1 MRFTVRTKMMAV
13 FTIIF
18 LMVGGL
24 SLTDMTRMG
33 VLKDNS
39 SEMATNWMLGV
50 QVIDEIHYNSEHILT
65 LYYQKKLEPDSKKHE
80 PFDTGI
86 SQMMT
91 GIDKLLE
98 NYKESLSGDEDT
110 AKFNELNK
118 SWEEFKAAFLI
129 NKQLSTDPAKAKEA
143 AESLQVLATAF
154 GKAQKTMAEMVTF
167 NQEGGKLAD
176 QENKNLYQRS
186 VMISLIVLGILVVFM
201 LAACYVLVR
210 NISAPV
216 RRTSQA
222 LNRIANGDL
231 TVEPIIVKNKDE
243 IGDLA
248 SSVNQMV
255 DHLRHSVHHMLQ
267 AAGSVAASSQQLF
280 ASSEQNTSASQ
291 HVAAAVQDFANG
303 ADTQAQSSMECGR
316 AMEEMSVGIQRIAET
331 TSDVSE
337 LSISATQIAEE
348 GTHAMERVV
357 HKMQAVSHS
366 VDSANQVIQEL
377 ERHSQSIGQIS
388 TLIGNIASQTNLLAL
403 NAAIE
408 AARAGESGKGFAV
421 VAGEVRKL
429 ASQTDDSVR
438 DISELISNIQRDSV
452 RAAGVM
458 NTGLMD
464 VQEGLKEV
472 GSAEMAFGQIV
483 AASQEV
489 ASKIQETAAAAQQM
503 AASTE
508 QIAATVANVG
518 SVAQQTSGTAQSVA
532 AATEEQLASTEE
544 ITSSARNLSTIAQD
558 LHQVVTAFRIS

>member
-1 MRFTVRTKMMAV
+1 MRFTVRSKMMMV
-13 FTIIF
+13 FAIIF

-39 SEMATNWMLGV
+39 SEMATNWMMGV
-50 QVIDEIHYNSEHILT
+50 QTIDEIHYNSEHILT
-65 LYYQKKLEPDSKKHE
+65 LYYQKKLEPDPKKHE
-80 PFDTGI
+80 PLDAGI
-86 SQMMT
+86 AQMMT
-91 GIDKLLE
+91 RIDKLLE
-98 NYKESLSGDEDT
+98 NYKESLSGDEDRT
-110 AKFNELNK
+110 KFNELNTN
-118 SWEEFKAAFLI
+118 WEEFKAAFLK
-129 NKQLSTDPAKAKEA
+129 NKQFSGDPTKAKEA

-176 QENKNLYQRS
+176 QENKSLYHKS
-186 VMISLIVLGILVVFM
+186 VIISLIVLGALIVFM
-201 LAACYVLVR
+201 LGACYVLVS
-210 NISAPV
+210 NISTPV
-216 RRTSQA
+216 RKTSQA

-231 TVEPIIVKNKDE
+231 TVESIIVKNKDE

-248 SSVNQMV
+248 GSVNQMV
-255 DHLRHSVHHMLQ
+255 EHLRHSVHHMLQ

-291 HVAAAVQDFANG
+291 HVAAAVQEFATG
-303 ADTQAQSSMECGR
+303 ADTQAQSSVECGR

-337 LSISATQIAEE
+337 LSISATQMAEE

-366 VDSANQVIQEL
+366 VDSANQVIQDL

-429 ASQTDDSVR
+429 ASQTDESVR
-438 DISELISNIQRDSV
+438 DITELISNIQRDSV

-458 NTGLMD
+458 NTGLLE

-508 QIAATVANVG
+508 QIAATVASVG

-544 ITSSARNLSTIAQD
+544 ITSSARNLATIAQD
-558 LHQVVTAFRIS
+558 LQQVVTAFRIS